1 MIVMTQGYSFQDLDT
16 SSDEEDFQSNRKQFQ
31 QARSVSTASK
41 KSISFFDMEMS
52 NKDENLRQSV
62 PFVRQITEDGKA
74 KLEIYRPTT
83 NPIYIYTQ
91 VSCWWRC
98 GCLDDFYFLPTVL
111 GIELVTFRFQIST
124 KTSLEIQILLKNF
137 VNSCTDNDTY

>member
-1 MIVMTQGYSFQDLDT
+1 LALCPTPKFIRSNRTSRDFHFFQDLDS
-16 SSDEEDFQSNRKQFQ
+16 SSDDEDFQSNRKQFQ
-31 QARSVSTASK
+31 QARSISTASK
-41 KSISFFDMEMS
+41 KSISFFDMELT

-91 VSCWWRC
+91 VSDQRQPK
-98 GCLDDFYFLPTVL
+98 GALITTRVL
-111 GIELVTFRFQIST
+111 AM
-124 KTSLEIQILLKNF
+124 
-137 VNSCTDNDTY
+137 

>member
-1 MIVMTQGYSFQDLDT
+1 MDVPIAFQDLDS

-31 QARSVSTASK
+31 QARSISTASRK
-41 KSISFFDMEMS
+41 TLSFFDMEMT

-91 VSCWWRC
+91 VS
-98 GCLDDFYFLPTVL
+98 
-111 GIELVTFRFQIST
+111 FRIR
-124 KTSLEIQILLKNF
+124 KTILKAIRIG
-137 VNSCTDNDTY
+137 SS